1 MPMANAA
8 TTGRKVPVVAVL
20 LVSSVKNAMSVVIT
34 TTSTI
39 VPASPRTMRL
49 FPIQSARPVRVIEEA
64 RLSPPPNRSKRPHGS
79 FGMVSHFMRYG
90 SSDWPLGMRKRVMAA
105 IIAIPASDSPDNPGK
120 VFSKGRVIHVNAAI
134 ANTTDTRFS
143 EILIGPRSARISVN
157 TRRVSGEV
165 TKFTG
170 NTIRVSANHERGSI
184 QIVSGKPTSINCPNP
199 ISPKPLSF
207 MKPAKSAFGAVPT
220 SVDIP
225 PMVAL

>member
-1 MPMANAA
+1 MANAA
-8 TTGRKVPVVAVL
+8 TTGRKDPVVAVL

-49 FPIQSARPVRVIEEA
+49 FPIQSARPVRVTEEA

-79 FGMVSHFMRYG
+79 FGIISHFMRYG

-105 IIAIPASDSPDNPGK
+105 IIAIPASESPDNPGK
-120 VFSKGRVIHVNAAI
+120 VFSKGRVIHVSAAKEK
-134 ANTTDTRFS
+134 TTATRFS
-143 EILIGPRSARISVN
+143 EIFIGPSSARISVN

-184 QIVSGKPTSINCPNP
+184 QIVSGKPTSINCANP
-199 ISPKPLSF
+199 ISAKPLSF
-207 MKPAKSAFGAVPT
+207 MKPARSAFGAVPT
-220 SVDIP
+220 NVAIP